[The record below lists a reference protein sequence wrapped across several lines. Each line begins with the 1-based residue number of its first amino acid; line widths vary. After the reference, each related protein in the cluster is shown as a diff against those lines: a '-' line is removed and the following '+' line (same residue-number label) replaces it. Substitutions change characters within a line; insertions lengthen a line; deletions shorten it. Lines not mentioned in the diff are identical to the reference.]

1 MDLTDS
7 DLLTVMASE
16 IHRIAK
22 ETDHAAARLP
32 RSVFLA
38 HSTLGKRYERLG
50 TWSAVRAR
58 ACGVSLPASP
68 GVPAAPAV
76 DVSGLDFDDDPDTSP
91 GVPALPLPAVPD
103 SHYVKGVSTLVG
115 ADGSTKI
122 QWIKTDQEMKT
133 QAEML
138 ARLVEGFDGKIPAA
152 APVAAPDST
161 IPHLLALYPLGDPHL
176 GLRNREG
183 YGLEKG
189 AAMLMAAVEDL
200 VTRGPR
206 TKRAIVANMGDYLHS
221 DDPSNMTRRSGN
233 PLDVDGD
240 WFEILKVG
248 RDVMIH
254 LVRCALKHHE
264 EVHVKCLVGN
274 HDDLC
279 SLFLTLLLSEHFRDE
294 PRVDIDDSGAPFQWY
309 EWGGNLLGFTH
320 GQSCKRKDLPMV
332 MANRQHEAWGRTT
345 SRFWY
350 LGHVH
355 HTRRSEEGGTMIE
368 SFRTLAEQ
376 DLWHEAAG
384 YVSGRELN
392 RILLHESGGEVGRE
406 TVSAAMLERRLTA
419 A

>member
-1 MDLTDS
+1 MDDLSSD

-22 ETDHAAARLP
+22 EEGHAPGRLP

-50 TWSAVRAR
+50 TWSSVRAR
-58 ACGVSLPASP
+58 AT
-68 GVPAAPAV
+68 GVPIPAAAGEPAQPAV
-76 DVSGLDFDDDPDTSP
+76 DISALDFDDDPDTSP
-91 GVPALPLPAVPD
+91 GVPLVAVPEG
-103 SHYVKGVSTLVG
+103 HYVKGVSTLVG
-115 ADGSTKI
+115 ADGATKI
-122 QWIKTDQEMKT
+122 QWIKTDQEKKT

-152 APVAAPDST
+152 APTPVPTGSID
-161 IPHLLALYPLGDPHL
+161 HLLALYPLGDPHL
-176 GLRNREG
+176 GLRNRNG

-189 AAMLMAAVEDL
+189 AAMLIAAVEDL
-200 VTRGPR
+200 VQRGPR
-206 TKRAIVANMGDYLHS
+206 AKHAIVANMGDYLHS

-254 LVRCALKHHE
+254 LVRCALRHHE
-264 EVHVKCLVGN
+264 QVHVKNLVGN

-279 SLFLTLLLSEHFRDE
+279 SLFMSLLIEQHFRDE
-294 PRVDIDDSGAPFQWY
+294 PRVDVDVSGAPFQWY
-309 EWGGNLLGFTH
+309 EFGQNLLCFSH
-320 GQSCKRKDLPMV
+320 GQSCKRKDIPAV
-332 MANRQHEAWGRTT
+332 MANRKREAWGRT
-345 SRFWY
+345 SHAFCY

-355 HTRRSEEGGTMIE
+355 HTRKSEEGGVMIE
-368 SFRTLAEQ
+368 SVRTLAEQ

-384 YVSGRELN
+384 YVSGRGLL
-392 RILLHESGGEVGRE
+392 RIALHIDGGEVGRE
-406 TVSAAMLERRLTA
+406 QVSAAMLERMMA